1 MRILFYERF
10 VEIFDFEILVK
21 IILDEE
27 ESFV

>member
-1 MRILFYERF
+1 MRF
-10 VEIFDFEILVK
+10 VEIFDFEIPVK